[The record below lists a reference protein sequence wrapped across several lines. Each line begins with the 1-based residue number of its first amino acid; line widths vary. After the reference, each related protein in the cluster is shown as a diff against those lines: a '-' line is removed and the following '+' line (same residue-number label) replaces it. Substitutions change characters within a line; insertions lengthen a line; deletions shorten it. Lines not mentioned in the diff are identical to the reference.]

1 MSERKLRTPDV
12 AAALGSGTKPERE
25 RRAADFQQAVSQL
38 VRVWLLRERNRAGS
52 HNLSSSAAYALEVLA
67 RNEAMGVNDL
77 AAEIFVEKST
87 ASRIVAGLEEKGY
100 VYRKLDPA
108 DRRSIRID
116 VTELGRETFQQ
127 MHQDSVREA
136 AKLLE
141 STSTE
146 SGAGLTEQLREIAR
160 ASAGD
165 PPW

>member
-1 MSERKLRTPDV
+1 
-12 AAALGSGTKPERE
+12 
-25 RRAADFQQAVSQL
+25 
-38 VRVWLLRERNRAGS
+38 
-52 HNLSSSAAYALEVLA
+52 
-67 RNEAMGVNDL
+67 MGVNDL

-100 VYRKLDPA
+100 VHRKLDPG
-108 DRRSIRID
+108 DRRSIQIE

-127 MHQDSVREA
+127 MHQASVREA

-141 STSTE
+141 STDAE
-146 SGAGLTEQLREIAR
+146 FGAGLTQQLREIAR